1 MWWML
6 ITDDSFKTTVKDK
19 TPSGAEINENV
30 KAVSYG
36 SQLLEQAGIFKDL
49 ITIIEKALA
58 IEWKPSKVL

>member
-1 MWWML
+1 MIHSSLQW
-6 ITDDSFKTTVKDK
+6 KKKHQV
-19 TPSGAEINENV
+19 GAEMNKNE

-36 SQLLEQAGIFKDL
+36 SQLLEKAGIFKDF

>member
-1 MWWML
+1 M
-6 ITDDSFKTTVKDK
+6 
-19 TPSGAEINENV
+19 NENE

-36 SQLLEQAGIFKDL
+36 SQLLEKAVIFKDF

>member
-1 MWWML
+1 MIHSRLQW
-6 ITDDSFKTTVKDK
+6 KKKHQVE
-19 TPSGAEINENV
+19 AEMNENE

-36 SQLLEQAGIFKDL
+36 SQLLEKAGIFKDF

>member
-1 MWWML
+1 MVDGYYWWF
-6 ITDDSFKTTVKDK
+6 IQDYSEKKNQVE
-19 TPSGAEINENV
+19 AEMNENE

-36 SQLLEQAGIFKDL
+36 SQLLEKAGIFKDF

>member
-1 MWWML
+1 M
-6 ITDDSFKTTVKDK
+6 
-19 TPSGAEINENV
+19 NENE

-36 SQLLEQAGIFKDL
+36 SQLLEKAGIFKDF